1 LSSALASARWQARVA
16 ALREI
21 RDPQLDVCAHPAYAA
36 MLRSPHPQE
45 RYWLARA
52 LAISPSPAASAG
64 LALLLDDPHINVRTQ
79 AVEALAQ
86 RRDRGAVR
94 EILKRLQT
102 SQDWYFQLYAYRALR
117 TLGWNQT
124 VSH

>member
-1 LSSALASARWQARVA
+1 MA

-21 RDPQLDVCAHPAYAA
+21 RDTQLDVCAHPAYAA

-52 LAISPSPAASAG
+52 LATSPSPAASADV
-64 LALLLDDPHINVRTQ
+64 ALLLDDPHINVRTQ

-124 VSH
+124 VSR

>member
-1 LSSALASARWQARVA
+1 LSRALGSAAWQTRVA
-16 ALREI
+16 ALREA
-21 RDPQLDVCAHPAYAA
+21 RDRRFDVAAHPSYTA

-52 LAISPSPAASAG
+52 LAFSSSPAAPAD
-64 LALLLDDPHINVRTQ
+64 LTRLLDDPHINVRTQ
-79 AVEALAQ
+79 AVEAIAQ

-117 TLGWNQT
+117 ALGWNQT
-124 VSH
+124 ASR